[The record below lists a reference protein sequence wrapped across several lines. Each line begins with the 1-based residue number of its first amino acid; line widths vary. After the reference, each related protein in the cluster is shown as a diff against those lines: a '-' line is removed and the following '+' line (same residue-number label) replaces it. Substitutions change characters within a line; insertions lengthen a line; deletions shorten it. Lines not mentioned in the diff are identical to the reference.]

1 MGKVKEYLLDYY
13 KDQIM
18 EDIMKTAQA
27 PDTRPALAFD
37 TQEEVY
43 LIQQALLEYKN
54 HLSAF
59 HKEKVSQIVDQVDLI
74 IEMFNG
80 KE

>member
-1 MGKVKEYLLDYY
+1 MGKVKEYY
-13 KDQIM
+13 M
-18 EDIMKTAQA
+18 EEQMRTAQA

>member
-1 MGKVKEYLLDYY
+1 MGKVKEYY
-13 KDQIM
+13 M
-18 EDIMKTAQA
+18 EEQMRQAQA

-54 HLSAF
+54 QLSAF
-59 HKEKVSQIVDQVDLI
+59 HQEKVSQIVDQVDLV